1 MRRMS
6 TPVPTAVDS
15 GHVQFFRSRLLIS
28 DSDQIVKIVDQME
41 QECNDIRQEALRMS
55 WYMRG
60 GISYDHAL
68 QLSVGERKLINKLIK
83 DNLETT
89 KKSGLPFF

>member
-1 MRRMS
+1 M
-6 TPVPTAVDS
+6 DKDC
-15 GHVQFFRSRLLIS
+15 Q
-28 DSDQIVKIVDQME
+28 
-41 QECNDIRQEALRMS
+41 NIRQEAIKMS

-60 GISYDHAL
+60 GLTYDQAMTL
-68 QLSVGERKLINKLIK
+68 GVQEREIINNLIK